1 MADLEPI
8 AIIGIGCRFP
18 GADGP
23 EAYWRL
29 LSQGIDAISEV
40 PADRWSLEAFY
51 DPDPAKSGKVITRW
65 GGFVDRIDSF
75 DAGFFRFSPREA
87 ARIDPQQRLLLEVA
101 WEALEDAG
109 QAPERLAGS
118 RTGVFVGGFALESK
132 VMQLD
137 RSNRHLI
144 DTHTAT
150 GSMMTMVANR
160 LSHAFDFR
168 GPSLATDTACSSS
181 LVAAHLACQSIWS
194 GEATL
199 ALAGGVNVMIRPDFT
214 IAESKGGFLPP

>member
-65 GGFVDRIDSF
+65 GGFVDQIDAL
-75 DAGFFRFSPREA
+75 DAGVFRFSPPEA
-87 ARIDPQQRLLLEVA
+87 ARIDPQHRLLPRAPVERRGGA
-101 WEALEDAG
+101 R
-109 QAPERLAGS
+109 QAP
-118 RTGVFVGGFALESK
+118 
-132 VMQLD
+132 
-137 RSNRHLI
+137 
-144 DTHTAT
+144 
-150 GSMMTMVANR
+150 
-160 LSHAFDFR
+160 
-168 GPSLATDTACSSS
+168 
-181 LVAAHLACQSIWS
+181 
-194 GEATL
+194 
-199 ALAGGVNVMIRPDFT
+199 RPR
-214 IAESKGGFLPP
+214 P

>member
-65 GGFVDRIDSF
+65 GGFVDQIDAF

-118 RTGVFVGGFALESK
+118 KTGVFVGGFALESN

-137 RSNRHLI
+137 VARSEE
-144 DTHTAT
+144 HT
-150 GSMMTMVANR
+150 SE
-160 LSHAFDFR
+160 LQ
-168 GPSLATDTACSSS
+168 SLAY
-181 LVAAHLACQSIWS
+181 LVCRLLL
-194 GEATL
+194 EKKKKR
-199 ALAGGVNVMIRPDFT
+199 N
-214 IAESKGGFLPP
+214 